1 MTREDSDLHQR
12 QQADSENWDLLHFAL
27 KHWEPPRNLQTHTC
41 CKSHRRMES
50 RKKWFGVPIR
60 ACSFWTY
67 FLAWRIS
74 ENLFASIY
82 CTMFRALQHDFGL
95 LLAFF
100 HQQDKRK
107 CSNVFQACHHP
118 CGRNGWRTVAKSNL
132 NFAAFS
138 HVLLLV
144 FLTCFSRT
152 ELMNIS
158 FHLEAK
164 FEKKLHQMDNFLLQ
178 MFGVFPPHLPNL
190 ANLHQRAT
198 KWKVSKDKLNWP

>member
-1 MTREDSDLHQR
+1 M
-12 QQADSENWDLLHFAL
+12 
-27 KHWEPPRNLQTHTC
+27 
-41 CKSHRRMES
+41 
-50 RKKWFGVPIR
+50 
-60 ACSFWTY
+60 
-67 FLAWRIS
+67 RIC
-74 ENLFASIY
+74 FASIY

-100 HQQDKRK
+100 HQQHKCK
-107 CSNVFQACHHP
+107 CSNVSQGCHHP

-152 ELMNIS
+152 ELMTIS

-164 FEKKLHQMDNFLLQ
+164 FEKKLHRINNIFPQ
-178 MFGVFPPHLPNL
+178 MFLIFSPIF
-190 ANLHQRAT
+190 QI
-198 KWKVSKDKLNWP
+198 WQVSKDKTGNKCIFSPPPNLRSEHLKGGSGRSEI

>member
-1 MTREDSDLHQR
+1 
-12 QQADSENWDLLHFAL
+12 
-27 KHWEPPRNLQTHTC
+27 
-41 CKSHRRMES
+41 MES
-50 RKKWFGVPIR
+50 RKKWFGVPIH

-74 ENLFASIY
+74 ENLCASIY

-100 HQQDKRK
+100 HQQHKRK

-152 ELMNIS
+152 ELMTIS

-164 FEKKLHQMDNFLLQ
+164 FERKLHRIDKYNRKCLAF
-178 MFGVFPPHLPNL
+178 FPPIFQIWPICINEPQNEKFPRIKL
-190 ANLHQRAT
+190 AISVFFPRLQTFEAST
-198 KWKVSKDKLNWP
+198 